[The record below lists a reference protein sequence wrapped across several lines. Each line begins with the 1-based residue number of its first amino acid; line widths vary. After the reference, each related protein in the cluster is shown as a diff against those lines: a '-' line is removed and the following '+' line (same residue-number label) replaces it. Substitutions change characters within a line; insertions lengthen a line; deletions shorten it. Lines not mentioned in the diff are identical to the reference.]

1 MKSPLLRRNRLRLG
15 ICLVACAAAFP
26 LAAQDKSLQPGI
38 NRPYQK
44 PDLKEQ
50 VKRLEA
56 PTRDV
61 VKHQD
66 AILAACR
73 LKPGMSVADIGAGT
87 GLFTRLFAAKV
98 APGGKVFAVDISK
111 EFIEHIEKTCR
122 EQKINNVVGV
132 VCPADSTNLAPQSVD
147 LAFICDTYHHFEFP
161 QKTLASIHEALRA
174 GGRLVVVEFHK
185 AGKMKDHVRADKEA
199 FIKEITAAGFA
210 MVDEARFSG
219 EKYILS
225 FQRAGL
231 RPPAVP
237 LVVHDPYFSIWSFSD
252 RLADDWPRHW
262 TGAIHALSSMVRIDG
277 KPYRLMGIEPRD
289 VPAMRQAG
297 LEVLPTRT
305 IYEFEAGGVR
315 LRLAFTSP
323 LLPHDMDLVSRPVAY
338 LTWEAKSLDGQRH
351 GVEIYYDNSA
361 ELVVNDAK
369 QPVVWS
375 RPNVPGLTV
384 MRIGSKDQPVL
395 EKKGDNLRI
404 DWGHLYVAIPSTPS
418 DFTTLIGPHDAA
430 RKSFAAQGR
439 LPVGHGAQGPLPPP
453 DDARMPRPANQDW
466 PVIACSFRI
475 EVGKEPQS
483 RWLMLAYDDEYSIE
497 YLGTKLRPYWR
508 RKGMEAAG
516 LLTTAAQRY
525 ETLRKQC
532 EQFDQQFMAD
542 FAGVGGPD
550 YARFCALAYRQAI
563 GAHKLAAG
571 PKGEPMLFPKECF
584 SNGCI
589 GTVDVLYP
597 AAPIFA
603 MFNNELLKATAT
615 PVFEYAMTERWKF
628 PFAPHDLGTYPL
640 ANGQV
645 YGGGEKT
652 EKNQMPVEESG
663 NMLIVAAVISK
674 LDGNSEYAQRYWRV
688 LEQWAK
694 YLKEKGL
701 DPENQLCTDDFAG
714 HLAHNANLS
723 LKAIVALGAYAQM
736 CEMAGKRDE
745 ARRYRATAEQFAKE
759 WIKRA
764 DDGDHFRLAFDKP
777 GTWSQKYNLVWDRL
791 LGLKLF
797 PPEVARKE
805 IAYYKTKLNP
815 YGLPLDNRALYT
827 KTDWEVW
834 TATLAESRAD
844 FDLLMNPVYR
854 FVRETPDRVPLTDWY
869 MTDTAKLK
877 GFRARPV
884 IGGVFIKML
893 DEAAAWK
900 KWRTGRNA
908 GVNSE

>member
-338 LTWEAKSLDGQRH
+338 LTWGAKSLDGQRH
-351 GVEIYYDNSA
+351 GGEIYDGNSA
-361 ELVVNDAK
+361 ELLYECVSCGSRCFNSRFGLFCWDGSADLDYCISCINCRDCFGCVGLRNRQYMILNK
-369 QPVVWS
+369 QY
-375 RPNVPGLTV
+375 
-384 MRIGSKDQPVL
+384 SKED
-395 EKKGDNLRI
+395 
-404 DWGHLYVAIPSTPS
+404 YFAA
-418 DFTTLIGPHDAA
+418 AA
-430 RKSFAAQGR
+430 RIAALMQASGEW
-439 LPVGHGAQGPLPPP
+439 GEFF
-453 DDARMPRPANQDW
+453 PADFS
-466 PVIACSFRI
+466 PF
-475 EVGKEPQS
+475 
-483 RWLMLAYDDEYSIE
+483 
-497 YLGTKLRPYWR
+497 PYNR
-508 RKGMEAAG
+508 SY
-516 LLTTAAQRY
+516 AQR
-525 ETLRKQC
+525 
-532 EQFDQQFMAD
+532 
-542 FAGVGGPD
+542 
-550 YARFCALAYRQAI
+550 
-563 GAHKLAAG
+563 
-571 PKGEPMLFPKECF
+571 LFPKTRAEAEAE
-584 SNGCI
+584 G
-589 GTVDVLYP
+589 
-597 AAPIFA
+597 
-603 MFNNELLKATAT
+603 LL
-615 PVFEYAMTERWKF
+615 W
-628 PFAPHDLGTYPL
+628 D
-640 ANGQV
+640 
-645 YGGGEKT
+645 
-652 EKNQMPVEESG
+652 
-663 NMLIVAAVISK
+663 
-674 LDGNSEYAQRYWRV
+674 
-688 LEQWAK
+688 
-694 YLKEKGL
+694 
-701 DPENQLCTDDFAG
+701 
-714 HLAHNANLS
+714 
-723 LKAIVALGAYAQM
+723 
-736 CEMAGKRDE
+736 
-745 ARRYRATAEQFAKE
+745 AR
-759 WIKRA
+759 
-764 DDGDHFRLAFDKP
+764 
-777 GTWSQKYNLVWDRL
+777 
-791 LGLKLF
+791 
-797 PPEVARKE
+797 
-805 IAYYKTKLNP
+805 
-815 YGLPLDNRALYT
+815 
-827 KTDWEVW
+827 
-834 TATLAESRAD
+834 
-844 FDLLMNPVYR
+844 
-854 FVRETPDRVPLTDWY
+854 
-869 MTDTAKLK
+869 
-877 GFRARPV
+877 
-884 IGGVFIKML
+884 
-893 DEAAAWK
+893 EAAAPAAGIK
-900 KWRTGRNA
+900 LDRLPDAVPAADSPLLALSEHSGRPFRITSEEIRRCRALRAPLPRQCYDERMEARAVFLGGAALYRRTCPRSGRLLA
-908 GVNSE
+908 TIFPPDSPEIVWDKDAYESEFGG